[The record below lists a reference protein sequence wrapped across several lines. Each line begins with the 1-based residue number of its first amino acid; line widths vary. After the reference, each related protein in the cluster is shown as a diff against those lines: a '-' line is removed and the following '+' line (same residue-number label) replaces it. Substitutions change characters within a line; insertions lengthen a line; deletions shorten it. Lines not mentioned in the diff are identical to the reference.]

1 MRASLRLFVALE
13 LPEAVQQA
21 LASAWAPLRGS
32 ERGVKWVSPEGVH
45 LTLKFLGEVPS
56 DRIPLLEASLA
67 SAAQGASPLR
77 LRVGRVGAFPSLTFP
92 RVLWVGLEGDLEML
106 QRLQEAVEQGMSAL
120 GFPPE
125 ERPFSP
131 HLTVGRVRDAIPPQ
145 ERRRIGQ
152 AAGQVA
158 LPPDLS
164 FGVGHLSLMQSTLT
178 PQGARYRCLKAWPL
192 GKAPAS

>member
-1 MRASLRLFVALE
+1 MRVSLRLFVALE

-21 LASAWAPLRGS
+21 LASAWAPLRRM
-32 ERGVKWVSPEGVH
+32 ERGVKWVSPEGLH
-45 LTLKFLGEVPS
+45 LTLKFLGEVPVE
-56 DRIPLLEASLA
+56 RVPLLEAPLA
-67 SAAQGASPLR
+67 AAAQVSSTLR
-77 LRVGRVGAFPSLTFP
+77 LIVSRVGAFPSLAFP
-92 RVLWVGLEGDLEML
+92 RVLWAGLEGDLEAL
-106 QRLQEAVEQGMSAL
+106 QRLQQAVEKGLSAL

-125 ERPFSP
+125 QRPFTP
-131 HLTVGRVRDAIPPQ
+131 HLTVGRVRDDLSPQ

-164 FGVGHLSLMQSTLT
+164 FGAGHLSLMQSTLT

-192 GKAPAS
+192 ARSPHS